1 MDRMPLCFYGCTMAA
16 SERLTSVVLSSS
28 RCCSIEAFNA
38 FQPLSRRPRSVRFL
52 PAFPSPAESSWRQS
66 GRRAV
71 HRHGDVV
78 LLPPRASALS
88 VWKVQYHGTV
98 RAQHS
103 TAQYGTART
112 IYCSYFAASAS
123 GPVGSEVLAS
133 LFSFPFPGARD
144 DVAVLRPK
152 RTSTSPFAIPAGVFL
167 LALASSAGSPPRP
180 ARRGRRKW
188 EKGEPRPSAARPSN
202 RGGVDTVMCNNND
215 GSPMPF
221 ATVPYR
227 TIPRA
232 RPSPSAQRGV
242 KSARPAAHE
251 PVAGR
256 MTRRRWRSIRP
267 GRYISILSCCC
278 DKTATPATHDPGRGL
293 LVAGRQLC
301 AHDTLHQ
308 GERRWVCP
316 PGDRGD

>member
-71 HRHGDVV
+71 HRHGDVA
-78 LLPPRASALS
+78 LFPPRASALS
-88 VWKVQYHGTV
+88 VWKIQYHGTV

-112 IYCSYFAASAS
+112 IYCSSLAAAAS

-152 RTSTSPFAIPAGVFL
+152 RTSTSPSRFQQG
-167 LALASSAGSPPRP
+167 SSYWPWPRP
-180 ARRGRRKW
+180 RAHRLARLGEGDGNGKRGSLAPRAPALRI
-188 EKGEPRPSAARPSN
+188 GEVST
-202 RGGVDTVMCNNND
+202 VLYTVMCND
-215 GSPMPF
+215 GSSPMPF

-232 RPSPSAQRGV
+232 RPSPSAQQRREERQ
-242 KSARPAAHE
+242 ARRTR
-251 PVAGR
+251 AGR
-256 MTRRRWRSIRP
+256 RQN
-267 GRYISILSCCC
+267 
-278 DKTATPATHDPGRGL
+278 DPPSL
-293 LVAGRQLC
+293 A
-301 AHDTLHQ
+301 
-308 GERRWVCP
+308 
-316 PGDRGD
+316 